1 MRLDDILCDKRFY
14 EDPGVYLIE
23 IEAIFEVID
32 PQNLRSTSTAALP
45 LSGCLAIEGISFMG
59 QPLTFANQADV
70 LRYFSHLYR
79 YSCTQVDFRTMS
91 SISIVYSQSTIVES
105 ENIEVVVQVESQGFW
120 HDLLCVFVDL

>member
-45 LSGCLAIEGISFMG
+45 LSGCLAIEGISFDLKEFG
-59 QPLTFANQADV
+59 IFYNARPRYRWPPFA
-70 LRYFSHLYR
+70 
-79 YSCTQVDFRTMS
+79 RTS
-91 SISIVYSQSTIVES
+91 S
-105 ENIEVVVQVESQGFW
+105 
-120 HDLLCVFVDL
+120 